1 MMSRTEEIEARAL
14 KDITSETLN
23 EAAGEDSPDL
33 VMALKDFQ
41 GKLPQYNDYQSV
53 LADLFRWKER
63 QAKYIPSVEG

>member
-33 VMALKDFQ
+33 VMALKDF
-41 GKLPQYNDYQSV
+41 
-53 LADLFRWKER
+53 
-63 QAKYIPSVEG
+63 